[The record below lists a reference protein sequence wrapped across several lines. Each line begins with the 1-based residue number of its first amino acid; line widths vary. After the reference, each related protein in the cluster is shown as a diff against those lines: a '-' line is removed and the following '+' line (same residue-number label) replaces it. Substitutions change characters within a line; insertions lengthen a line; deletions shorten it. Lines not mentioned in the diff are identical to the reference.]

1 MNFFSLPLIYWANLM
16 IYWSINDYEA
26 SLRIC
31 IVVYISDH
39 CITCIKSRPR
49 ILHGDNTDVN
59 PVSAVGTIRF
69 LSAGSVYKVMK
80 LRKECSQYIC
90 YLHTFARAT
99 PSNHPVVIIVPSLRS
114 IPPTVINIENLLSWE
129 SWVLLKESL
138 GQLAL
143 LVQKRIKKSP
153 SSPSHHHQFKFLQ
166 IALGT
171 VMSDAEANEQKQK
184 RKRQR
189 LSLVCIHCKKRKIK
203 VSIKYLCALRI
214 DI

>member
-1 MNFFSLPLIYWANLM
+1 MNFFSLPLTYWANLM
-16 IYWSINDYEA
+16 IYCSINDYEA

-129 SWVLLKESL
+129 S
-138 GQLAL
+138 
-143 LVQKRIKKSP
+143 
-153 SSPSHHHQFKFLQ
+153 
-166 IALGT
+166 
-171 VMSDAEANEQKQK
+171 
-184 RKRQR
+184 
-189 LSLVCIHCKKRKIK
+189 
-203 VSIKYLCALRI
+203 
-214 DI
+214 